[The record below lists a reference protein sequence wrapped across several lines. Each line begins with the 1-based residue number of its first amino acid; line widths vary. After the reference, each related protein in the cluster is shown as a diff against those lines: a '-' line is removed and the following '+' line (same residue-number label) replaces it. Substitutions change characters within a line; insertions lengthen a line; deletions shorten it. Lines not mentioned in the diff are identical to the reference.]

1 MSITRVALFGLV
13 TLTTPF
19 PGVNAPAA
27 APAAGQSHQ
36 HLALPTNSAT
46 SALVEQVRRVTEE
59 LLDVQEAI
67 AAGYSPFLGCVSG
80 PQEGAMGV
88 HYVNGDLV
96 GDGVIDANRP
106 EALIF
111 ETMSGVTHMVGVEYI
126 VMVDDWNK
134 NHSTPPVL
142 AGQVFQY
149 NSAPNRYG
157 LPAFYEL
164 HVWAWRD
171 NPKGAYVDWNV
182 NVSCEGQ

>member
-1 MSITRVALFGLV
+1 MSITRAVLFGLV

-19 PGVNAPAA
+19 SGLNEPAA
-27 APAAGQSHQ
+27 TPAAGQSHQ
-36 HLALPTNSAT
+36 HLVMPTN
-46 SALVEQVRRVTEE
+46 SALVEQVRRATEE
-59 LLDVQEAI
+59 LQDIQEAM
-67 AAGYSPFLGCVSG
+67 AAGYAPFLGCVSG

-88 HYVNGDLV
+88 HYVNGSLV
-96 GDGVIDANRP
+96 GDGAIDANRP

-111 ETMSGVTHMVGVEYI
+111 ETMNGAARLVGVEYI
-126 VMVDDWNK
+126 VMADDWNK

-142 AGQVFQY
+142 AGQVFQFDT
-149 NSAPNRYG
+149 APNRYG

-171 NPKGAYVDWNV
+171 NPKGAYVDWNT